1 MYSKFFTGFRSVGG
15 ISFAAALGWCLT
27 TNRAEAVDD
36 TAHVSVTVFPEK
48 NICPLPADFT
58 GLSFEKNTLATR
70 HFDPTNSVLV
80 NLFSNLGSG
89 ALRFGG
95 SAVDT
100 TYWSR
105 EAGKNFPRA
114 RLTLGPDDLSRVQAF
129 ASKTHWP
136 IILGLNLGANDPA
149 MAADEAAFARSAG
162 THQVLALEIGNEPE
176 HYKDQGLRATN
187 YNYADFRSEVRAYV
201 DAIRAQTHSAK
212 IAGPSTTSNFGWFE
226 NFLKDFKADIV
237 LATRHHYPLTA
248 SSKVTPDSVR
258 YGTVENLLSAATAA
272 ASQRLLQQHERAAE
286 KAGVPFR
293 VGETGSA
300 SMGGKDGVSDV
311 FASALWCVDYMFAL
325 ASKGV
330 AGVNFHG
337 YFSCHGYTPFC
348 FTNGN
353 YHAHP
358 MYYGLL
364 FFHQAGIGRLVGDSV
379 TSDIPVNVTAYAML
393 ADDGGLRVVLI
404 NKDLKRPAQIR
415 VATDR
420 RYEKAELMRLT
431 APSAMAEEGVTLGG
445 AKVRPDGTWF
455 SKTAE
460 EVACERG
467 KFGLVLPAA
476 SAALVQLRAPNI
488 HVLTE
493 QASSNKVIQ

>member
-1 MYSKFFTGFRSVGG
+1 MNPKLFSGFRSVGG
-15 ISFAAALGWCLT
+15 LVFAAALCWCLPA
-27 TNRAEAVDD
+27 NRAEAADG

-48 NICPLPADFT
+48 KICPLPADFT
-58 GLSFEKNTLATR
+58 GLSFEKNTLASR

-80 NLFSNLGSG
+80 NLISNLGPG
-89 ALRFGG
+89 VLRFGG
-95 SAVDT
+95 SAVDA

-105 EAGKNFPRA
+105 EAGKTFPKARA
-114 RLTLGPDDLSRVQAF
+114 TLGPADLNRLLAF
-129 ASKTHWP
+129 SAKTHWP
-136 IILGLNLGANDPA
+136 VILGLNLGANDPA
-149 MAADEAAFARSAG
+149 MAADEAAFTLSAG
-162 THQVLALEIGNEPE
+162 TNQVLAFEIGNEPE
-176 HYKDQGLRATN
+176 HYKDQGIRATN
-187 YNYADFRSEVRAYV
+187 YNYADFRSEVHTYV
-201 DAIRAQTHSAK
+201 DAIRAQTHSDK
-212 IAGPSTTSNFGWFE
+212 IAGPATTSNFGWFE
-226 NFLKDFKADIV
+226 NFLTDFKADTV

-248 SSKVTPDSVR
+248 SSKVTPDNVR
-258 YGTVENLLSAATAA
+258 YGTVENLLSAETSA
-272 ASQRLLQQHERAAE
+272 ASQKLLQQHEHAAE

-348 FTNGN
+348 FTNGD

-364 FFHQAGIGRLVGDSV
+364 FFHQAGIGRLVGASV
-379 TSDIPVNVTAYAML
+379 TSDMPVNVTAYAVL

-404 NKDLKRPAQIR
+404 NKDLNRPAQIR

-431 APSAMAEEGVTLGG
+431 APSVMAEEGVTLGG
-445 AKVRPDGTWF
+445 AEVRPDGTWF

-467 KFGLVLPAA
+467 GFELFVPAA
-476 SAALVQLRAPNI
+476 SAVLVQLRAVN
-488 HVLTE
+488 VQGLTA
-493 QASSNKVIQ
+493 QASSKKIIQ